1 MNEIEQYKVMAKV
14 KAEEFRQTMLRDE
27 VNIDE
32 DFNNALDVL
41 KCFLKEK
48 NYNLLAEL
56 SRVFD
61 NRKDLLI
68 DGYEK
73 GYLDGLN
80 NTQ

>member
-1 MNEIEQYKVMAKV
+1 MNEIERYKVMAKV

-48 NYNLLAEL
+48 NYNLLVEL

-61 NRKDLLI
+61 NRKDFLI
-68 DGYEK
+68 DSYEK